1 MRGQA
6 LSDTRLL
13 LDLVGEAY
21 SFDDLTEYRQG
32 ILDVITR
39 VVPCDRVGYNEI
51 TPDESF
57 AITVPE
63 FDQSLL
69 PIFAALVYENPLI
82 ERFER
87 TRDGRPYRISDLVDQ
102 ETFHR
107 LALYKDFYRHIG
119 VEWQVAF
126 TLPARAPLIVG
137 IALTRTYEDFTQ
149 REVQLLALARPHLM
163 QAYRNAELWSTR
175 KATLAALEQGLDT
188 LGQHI
193 VVLDPHGRI
202 EFATDGA
209 RRLLG
214 DTLTD
219 RRGLPDQIRACITQP
234 HGPRP
239 AAAPL
244 ILDIAGNRV
253 LVRLLPNTRN
263 DRRQVLLLEN
273 GTGQLS
279 VEALRSL
286 GLTAREAQALRLV
299 ALGNAAKQAASE
311 MGIAARTIEKHLQ
324 HIYEKLGVR
333 TLSEATATAW
343 AAVGTHRPTEPG
355 QSRSVEVDNQSSATT
370 SLDST
375 RPAARN

>member
-1 MRGQA
+1 
-6 LSDTRLL
+6 

-21 SFDDLTEYRQG
+21 GFDDLAEYRQG
-32 ILDVITR
+32 ILEVITR

-63 FDQSLL
+63 FDRSL
-69 PIFAALVYENPLI
+69 ITQFAQLIYQNPLI
-82 ERFER
+82 ERYEQ

-102 ETFHR
+102 QTFHS
-107 LALYKDFYRHIG
+107 LELYQQFYRPLGI
-119 VEWQVAF
+119 EWQVAF

-137 IALTRTYEDFTQ
+137 IALTRTHEDFTQ

-163 QAYRNAELWSTR
+163 QAYRNAELSSAR
-175 KATLAALEQGLDT
+175 KAMLAALEQGVDT

-193 VVLDPHGRI
+193 VVLDPHGRL
-202 EFATDGA
+202 EFATGGA

-214 DTLTD
+214 D
-219 RRGLPDQIRACITQP
+219 RRGLPDEIRAWITE
-234 HGPRP
+234 HHDRRP
-239 AAAPL
+239 AAEPL
-244 ILDIAGNRV
+244 ILDIAGNTV
-253 LVRLLPNTRN
+253 LVRLLPNKRT

-286 GLTAREAQALRLV
+286 GLTAREAQALRLM

-375 RPAARN
+375 CPAARN